1 VADFSGKPDILAA
14 DGTLNL
20 GNGNGSFTPGTPIT
34 GTPLAVADFNGDGIP
49 DVLEQGTGTL
59 LVLLGNGDG
68 TFQPP
73 ISTNSGA
80 SLIAVAATDL
90 NGDGKADVVGVFS
103 NTLLVYL
110 ANGDGTFAP
119 GVSYSLGTVQNP
131 PTSILFGDFNGD
143 QKVDVIVVGASEI
156 VLLGNGDGTFQST
169 LHVTTAALA
178 THWVV
183 GDFNGDGK
191 LDLAGADSGSDPVVT
206 VFLQLG
212 NGDGTFQ
219 APTTVA
225 TGPFDIEGALQG
237 AESTAL
243 AAADLNGD
251 GKLDLVLTGDLIGVY
266 LGNGN
271 GTFSSSPI
279 YYQPLSPGLPGT
291 SIADFNLDGKLDIAA
306 DGEILLGNGNGTF
319 QGPPTVLLSGA
330 ASVAVEGKFV
340 TNGAP
345 GVAAISANSSNSLS
359 ILSNDGTG
367 NLSLAHTYSLPLSAF
382 TIAVGDVNGDGNLDL
397 VIAGY
402 VPNSQNWS
410 YCVLLGNGDGSFQ
423 APVAYPQSAAG
434 QNVSS
439 IVIADFNNDK
449 KPDLAIAVGNDQFA
463 ALLGN
468 GNGTFGSPAYVF
480 DGDGEQIVSADFNG
494 DGNLD
499 IAEAGTS
506 GLAILLGN
514 GNGTFQPATFP
525 YTTSLA
531 SGLFAADLNNDGKV
545 DLVGNAGG
553 IQVFLGNGN
562 GTFNALAS
570 FGSSQLGVFVDAVVA
585 LADVNSDGKID
596 VIAENHIAS
605 TSTNGIFLGNGDGT
619 FDPSEI
625 QIPYN
630 YAPHTAPLLQAA
642 DMNGDGKPD
651 LIIES
656 PLDTVFVLINS
667 TVSTPGTSLSPASLA
682 FPSQTVGSSSNPTP
696 VTLTN
701 SGAVTLTV
709 SSVTLSGTNAGEFTE
724 TNNCATVQPLTSCTI
739 NVTFTPTAAGAASA
753 NLIIADNAGSG
764 SQLAALSGTGK
775 AAPDFTIGMASGGSS
790 SSTISAGQTATF
802 GLALTPAGSFSG
814 TVNLTC
820 GLTPAVT
827 PAPVCAVPAS
837 VSVTGGS
844 AAPVTVTV
852 ATTAAGSADG
862 VPSAILPPSTGLLAW
877 ALALSAWGFLLVGK
891 RRRPLRSAAA
901 IVLAL
906 IALAGCGSS
915 STLHSTGS
923 KGTPAGTYTAT
934 ITATSGSLS
943 HQTTLTVIVQ

>member
-1 VADFSGKPDILAA
+1 
-14 DGTLNL
+14 
-20 GNGNGSFTPGTPIT
+20 
-34 GTPLAVADFNGDGIP
+34 
-49 DVLEQGTGTL
+49 
-59 LVLLGNGDG
+59 
-68 TFQPP
+68 
-73 ISTNSGA
+73 
-80 SLIAVAATDL
+80 
-90 NGDGKADVVGVFS
+90 
-103 NTLLVYL
+103 
-110 ANGDGTFAP
+110 
-119 GVSYSLGTVQNP
+119 
-131 PTSILFGDFNGD
+131 
-143 QKVDVIVVGASEI
+143 
-156 VLLGNGDGTFQST
+156 
-169 LHVTTAALA
+169 
-178 THWVV
+178 
-183 GDFNGDGK
+183 
-191 LDLAGADSGSDPVVT
+191 
-206 VFLQLG
+206 
-212 NGDGTFQ
+212 
-219 APTTVA
+219 
-225 TGPFDIEGALQG
+225 
-237 AESTAL
+237 
-243 AAADLNGD
+243 
-251 GKLDLVLTGDLIGVY
+251 
-266 LGNGN
+266 
-271 GTFSSSPI
+271 
-279 YYQPLSPGLPGT
+279 
-291 SIADFNLDGKLDIAA
+291 
-306 DGEILLGNGNGTF
+306 
-319 QGPPTVLLSGA
+319 
-330 ASVAVEGKFV
+330 
-340 TNGAP
+340 
-345 GVAAISANSSNSLS
+345 
-359 ILSNDGTG
+359 
-367 NLSLAHTYSLPLSAF
+367 
-382 TIAVGDVNGDGNLDL
+382 
-397 VIAGY
+397 
-402 VPNSQNWS
+402 
-410 YCVLLGNGDGSFQ
+410 
-423 APVAYPQSAAG
+423 
-434 QNVSS
+434 
-439 IVIADFNNDK
+439 
-449 KPDLAIAVGNDQFA
+449 
-463 ALLGN
+463 
-468 GNGTFGSPAYVF
+468 
-480 DGDGEQIVSADFNG
+480 
-494 DGNLD
+494 
-499 IAEAGTS
+499 
-506 GLAILLGN
+506 LLGN

>member
-1 VADFSGKPDILAA
+1 
-14 DGTLNL
+14 
-20 GNGNGSFTPGTPIT
+20 
-34 GTPLAVADFNGDGIP
+34 
-49 DVLEQGTGTL
+49 
-59 LVLLGNGDG
+59 
-68 TFQPP
+68 
-73 ISTNSGA
+73 
-80 SLIAVAATDL
+80 
-90 NGDGKADVVGVFS
+90 
-103 NTLLVYL
+103 
-110 ANGDGTFAP
+110 
-119 GVSYSLGTVQNP
+119 
-131 PTSILFGDFNGD
+131 
-143 QKVDVIVVGASEI
+143 
-156 VLLGNGDGTFQST
+156 
-169 LHVTTAALA
+169 
-178 THWVV
+178 
-183 GDFNGDGK
+183 
-191 LDLAGADSGSDPVVT
+191 
-206 VFLQLG
+206 
-212 NGDGTFQ
+212 
-219 APTTVA
+219 
-225 TGPFDIEGALQG
+225 
-237 AESTAL
+237 
-243 AAADLNGD
+243 
-251 GKLDLVLTGDLIGVY
+251 
-266 LGNGN
+266 
-271 GTFSSSPI
+271 
-279 YYQPLSPGLPGT
+279 
-291 SIADFNLDGKLDIAA
+291 
-306 DGEILLGNGNGTF
+306 LLGNGNGTF